1 MRIIID
7 GLTTTEVTK
16 LAYYATSSPD
26 KQRVYDPIAAEST
39 KFPLLC
45 EISFDMEHLSV
56 RKYGQYIVLQSALS
70 AIPFEI
76 YIEEDNVIEIRIEP

>member
-16 LAYYATSSPD
+16 LAYYGTNSAD
-26 KQRVYDPIAAEST
+26 KQRVYDPVVAEST

-45 EISFDMEHLSV
+45 EISFDMEYLSV
-56 RKYGQYIVLQSALS
+56 RKDGQYIVLQSALS

-76 YIEEDNVIEIRIEP
+76 YIKEVDVIEIRIEL